1 MHEPKLFLSW
11 GLVAWPLLTKIHK
24 RDMKICLGVKAGTL
38 HCLIVNLCSFL
49 HLFLHL
55 FLRGARGVQWAP
67 RTRGGWGSSSPAPVQ
82 GDLQPSQAA
91 PAARAGPHR
100 QREELAASWEE
111 GNVSITGGHTE
122 PAGCCMCY
130 TQTNSPHPELRL
142 LSPTSPKPRAA
153 SQERAQ
159 DEHEDKPLD
168 VKGNKTKIPFQP
180 LLRQSVCRGPGA
192 TEDFILN
199 KIREVQDFYVNT
211 LWDTKSMWD
220 TVSI

>member
-55 FLRGARGVQWAP
+55 FLRGARGVQWAL

-91 PAARAGPHR
+91 PAARVGPHR
-100 QREELAASWEE
+100 QREELAANWED

-122 PAGCCMCY
+122 P
-130 TQTNSPHPELRL
+130 RWL
-142 LSPTSPKPRAA
+142 LYVLHTDQQPAPRAEA
-153 SQERAQ
+153 AVTHGPKATCCQPGKGTRWTWRQ
-159 DEHEDKPLD
+159 TLRCQRKQNQNPLPTTP
-168 VKGNKTKIPFQP
+168 VAVSMQRTRCYWG
-180 LLRQSVCRGPGA
+180 
-192 TEDFILN
+192 
-199 KIREVQDFYVNT
+199 FYF
-211 LWDTKSMWD
+211 K
-220 TVSI
+220 